1 MLSTVPASDSGSPLQ
16 NAPDFP
22 RAGARCTEFLG
33 HRPAGKSGT
42 FPSARFPPDGCREL
56 RATTTVSL
64 IQKTTVAVRTGLCRI
79 AFHEHS
85 RWIRSR
91 KFREDRAACPAEA
104 CLCRALAEITRGEP
118 ASFPFS
124 RPCRRHRRARATT
137 RSGIRRRSN
146 RGHQTIWRS
155 SLSVRSVL
163 VNRCTCARGGDGGV
177 AQTSTVSLT
186 SAIPG
191 RSVNSMQVSDDVTAS
206 APDVRSVS
214 CRATVSTSP
223 VPMTNCW
230 NSGRSSAR
238 TAARGGYAVMVGSV
252 APVAGCPLRT
262 RVSTRT
268 SMTS

>member
-1 MLSTVPASDSGSPLQ
+1 MSGCLSCHDRPGSRSFRCRCFPLFLPATA
-16 NAPDFP
+16 APHCRTHLISRGPVHDAP
-22 RAGARCTEFLG
+22 SSLG

-42 FPSARFPPDGCREL
+42 FPSARFPLDDRGEL
-56 RATTTVSL
+56 RATATVSL
-64 IQKTTVAVRTGLCRI
+64 IQTTTVETWTSLCGI

-91 KFREDRAACPAEA
+91 KFRADRAACSAEA
-104 CLCRALAEITRGEP
+104 CLCRVSAEITRGEP

-124 RPCRRHRRARATT
+124 RQCRRHRRSRATT
-137 RSGIRRRSN
+137 RSDMRRRSN

-155 SLSVRSVL
+155 SLSARSVL

-191 RSVNSMQVSDDVTAS
+191 RSANSMQVSDDVTAS

-223 VPMTNCW
+223 VPIANC
-230 NSGRSSAR
+230 
-238 TAARGGYAVMVGSV
+238 
-252 APVAGCPLRT
+252 
-262 RVSTRT
+262 
-268 SMTS
+268 